1 VNNQS
6 GGVYIPGNID
16 EVFGDIIGG
25 NKITNRITI
34 NIVNPIGKIVEAEI
48 PPGPGMYVDRKH
60 QFSISWPKDSDWI
73 PSSKMGEY
81 QLSQLGVTAS
91 QEFRLLG
98 LLKQEFQAT
107 FGLFK
112 IQRPQGACV
121 GYVIINIYPKTFGIP
136 NMSVLVGLMALS
148 TFQGVR
154 DSGGEVISQNV
165 LPWDG
170 RSWRPPSET
179 PNHPE
184 VIYWQIPNDHQ
195 VIARII
201 RGNRRV
207 YSISSPIYPPI
218 SAFDNLRED
227 TNAILNSF
235 HKLS

>member
-1 VNNQS
+1 VNNQGS
-6 GGVYIPGNID
+6 GVNISG
-16 EVFGDIIGG
+16 EVGTVRDIIGG

-34 NIVNPIGKIVEAEI
+34 NIVNPIGKIIEAEI
-48 PPGPGMYVDRKH
+48 PPGPSMYVDRKH
-60 QFSISWPKDSDWI
+60 QFSISWPKDSGWI

-91 QEFRLLG
+91 KEFRLLG

-121 GYVIINIYPKTFGIP
+121 GYVIINIYPKTFGVP

-148 TFQGVR
+148 TFQSVR
-154 DSGGEVISQNV
+154 DAGGEVTSQNV
-165 LPWDG
+165 LTWDG
-170 RSWRPPSET
+170 RYWLPSET
-179 PNHPE
+179 QNHPE
-184 VIYWQIPNDHQ
+184 VIYWQIPDDHR
-195 VIARII
+195 VIVRII

-207 YSISSPIYPPI
+207 YSVSSPSYPPI

-235 HKLS
+235 HMLS